1 MTNAAGALQTEP
13 NGIGGWL
20 IFPMLGTVV
29 APLFALQAIV
39 ETVLVFERDLTPE
52 LRLFVAS
59 EIVFNLCLMAG
70 WIVAAVRLFKHKRSF
85 PSLFVTMLIV
95 SVVGMLADG
104 LVATSIFGIQPEPD
118 YYRSLVRSLIS
129 LLIWAPYMAKS
140 KRVRNTFIVS

>member
-1 MTNAAGALQTEP
+1 MTNTAGALHTEP
-13 NGIGGWL
+13 KGIGGWL
-20 IFPMLGTVV
+20 IFPMLGTVI

-39 ETVLVFERDLTPE
+39 ETILVFERDLTPE

-59 EIVFNLCLMAG
+59 EIVFNLRLMAG

-95 SVVGMLADG
+95 SVVGMFVDG

-118 YYRSLVRSLIS
+118 
-129 LLIWAPYMAKS
+129 
-140 KRVRNTFIVS
+140 